1 MGTLSGE
8 QELVAPFWESWVRE
22 RTDILA
28 VGNKRTR
35 IFDTSSIS
43 FVFFFVLYFLLGNL
57 VKGNVYNG
65 DSFVSPPFIIDKPL
79 TYSSKLYSL
88 HTNIGHSDFSS
99 LRHLQRN
106 RGWRFEELHPTIK
119 VCIKQLSPNRSS
131 IICETK
137 IWPIVITHVLNPIDW
152 MLAYQNNYLPIIKAR
167 YNLWN

>member
-1 MGTLSGE
+1 MGTVGGE
-8 QELVAPFWESWVRE
+8 QELVAPFWESWGGE

-35 IFDTSSIS
+35 IFDTSLVS
-43 FVFFFVLYFLLGNL
+43 FVFFLFCIFLLGNM

-65 DSFVSPPFIIDKPL
+65 GSFVFPPIIIDKLL

-88 HTNIGHSDFSS
+88 HTNIRHSDFSS

-119 VCIKQLSPNRSS
+119 VCKMQLSPNRSS

-137 IWPIVITHVLNPIDW
+137 IWPIIITHILNPIDW
-152 MLAYQNNYLPIIKAR
+152 MLAHQNSFLPIIKAR